1 MVEFRV
7 VHEPVRCEVGRSCM
21 SLLDEKM
28 TSELADSLKR
38 ASDAAR
44 ASLEETVTR
53 QTTRLR
59 SSTKTRKSAATR
71 ERIMAAATSLMVERG
86 NTDFQMSEVSARCRM
101 SKGALYYYFADKDAL
116 VEAIFDR
123 SIDELVDS
131 VEAVVAGASSALESL
146 VSLTRELTCHM
157 SAGSPLALAMA
168 REVIDANNNVLPS
181 METHFARII
190 SIVSAQLERAK
201 GEGMVREGVNSRLG
215 AVAISG
221 AFIFAALEVAS
232 LGDDAPTGDRLAHS
246 LIDIVLNGMGTE
258 TAHTAL
264 VSVESAVDAGGAAT
278 RPPITAQPSVSG

>member
-1 MVEFRV
+1 
-7 VHEPVRCEVGRSCM
+7 M

-28 TSELADSLKR
+28 TSELANSLKK
-38 ASDAAR
+38 ASGAAR
-44 ASLEETVTR
+44 TSLEETVTR

-86 NTDFQMSEVSARCRM
+86 NTDFQMSEVSSRCKM

-131 VEAVVAGASSALESL
+131 VEGAVAGASSALEAL
-146 VSLTRELTCHM
+146 VSLTRELTCRM
-157 SAGSPLALAMA
+157 SVGSPLALAMT

-190 SIVSAQLERAK
+190 SIISAQLDRAK
-201 GEGMVREGVNSRLG
+201 GEGMAFKSINEAILAYENKVVTLHSRVKVRVTRTMPDGTTKTGIIESTVGR
-215 AVAISG
+215 
-221 AFIFAALEVAS
+221 FIFNEILHLEEVCLMKS
-232 LGDDAPTGDRLAHS
+232 FHR
-246 LIDIVLNGMGTE
+246 I
-258 TAHTAL
+258 
-264 VSVESAVDAGGAAT
+264 
-278 RPPITAQPSVSG
+278 

>member
-1 MVEFRV
+1 
-7 VHEPVRCEVGRSCM
+7 M

-28 TSELADSLKR
+28 TSELANSLKK
-38 ASDAAR
+38 ASGAAR
-44 ASLEETVTR
+44 TSLEETVTR

-86 NTDFQMSEVSARCRM
+86 NTDFQMSEVSSRCKM

-131 VEAVVAGASSALESL
+131 VEGAVAGASSALEAL
-146 VSLTRELTCHM
+146 ASLTRELTCRM
-157 SAGSPLALAMA
+157 SVGSPLALAMT

-190 SIVSAQLERAK
+190 SIISAQLDRAK

-215 AVAISG
+215 AVTISG

-232 LGDDAPTGDRLAHS
+232 LGEDAPTGDKLARS
-246 LIDIVLNGMGTE
+246 LIDIALTGMGTE
-258 TAHTAL
+258 AAHTTLAAVGHASSSSDAEPEKSSPQ
-264 VSVESAVDAGGAAT
+264 VSEQG
-278 RPPITAQPSVSG
+278 

>member
-1 MVEFRV
+1 MVEFSSLYISLR
-7 VHEPVRCEVGRSCM
+7 GAKWGANCM

-28 TSELADSLKR
+28 PPELANSLKK
-38 ASDAAR
+38 ASGAAR
-44 ASLEETVTR
+44 TSLEKTVTR

-86 NTDFQMSEVSARCRM
+86 NTDFQMSEVSSRCKM

-123 SIDELVDS
+123 SIDELVNS
-131 VEAVVAGASSALESL
+131 VAGAVAGASSALEAL
-146 VSLTRELTCHM
+146 VSLTCELTSRM
-157 SAGSPLALAMA
+157 SMGSPLALAMT

-190 SIVSAQLERAK
+190 SIISAQLDRAK
-201 GEGMVREGVNSRLG
+201 GEGMVRDGVNSRLG

-232 LGDDAPTGDRLAHS
+232 LGDGAPTGDRLAHS
-246 LIDIVLNGMGTE
+246 LIDIALNGMGTG
-258 TAHTAL
+258 AARTAL
-264 VSVESAVDAGGAAT
+264 AAT
-278 RPPITAQPSVSG
+278 GCGSRAPVPGPE